1 MPWAS
6 PQRGSGRCGPGSR
19 AFHVGDRAP
28 GRSAV
33 GAGEDV
39 DEVLFATEE
48 TSSRSPGRRAR
59 LAVPQGDEGVLDVV
73 ALDDPVDA
81 QRAQGRALQLRIAQG
96 PREVGGR
103 CRHATGQHGKIQGA
117 KEWESHCR
125 STLMVLMDAT
135 FGASRIGQAAAINS
149 TVRTRPCPA
158 SRGARPRG
166 CRGRGCGSHEVR
178 ESPGNE
184 ILIPGRLETRMRR
197 RPRPQM
203 VDISG

>member
-59 LAVPQGDEGVLDVV
+59 LAIPQGDEGVPDVV

-96 PREVGGR
+96 PSRGRRPLSSCHRPARQNSGRKGVGVALSIHLDGAHGRYLWRESNRPGGCDQLDSPDASPPGLGR
-103 CRHATGQHGKIQGA
+103 CEAA
-117 KEWESHCR
+117 WLSR
-125 STLMVLMDAT
+125 SRRRLA
-135 FGASRIGQAAAINS
+135 
-149 TVRTRPCPA
+149 
-158 SRGARPRG
+158 RGA
-166 CRGRGCGSHEVR
+166 
-178 ESPGNE
+178 
-184 ILIPGRLETRMRR
+184 
-197 RPRPQM
+197 
-203 VDISG
+203 